1 MAAAKKAAQMLRPSE
16 RQKGEKRIVGFFS
29 FSMISQP
36 PIFGKTEGEL
46 T

>member
-1 MAAAKKAAQMLRPSE
+1 VENRKAAQMLQPSK

-29 FSMISQP
+29 FSMVSQP
-36 PIFGKTEGEL
+36 PTFGKTEGEL